1 MAGLNFFDKLF
12 DFNGDEKLG
21 PFETGVKWGT
31 IANIIDES
39 NKDSG
44 YEPCHITSMYTEA
57 QNECDEDLSYEMDD
71 LELAGLDR
79 DELEIMDEDE
89 RRETLEDAGLDP
101 DDYDF

>member
-31 IANIIDES
+31 IAKIID
-39 NKDSG
+39 
-44 YEPCHITSMYTEA
+44 
-57 QNECDEDLSYEMDD
+57 ECDEDQSYEMDD